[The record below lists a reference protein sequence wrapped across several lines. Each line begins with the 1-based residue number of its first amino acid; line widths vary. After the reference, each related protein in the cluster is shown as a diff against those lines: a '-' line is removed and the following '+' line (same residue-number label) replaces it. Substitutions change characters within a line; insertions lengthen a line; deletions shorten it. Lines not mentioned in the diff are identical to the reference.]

1 MSSRL
6 VVDQGLFWAP
16 PHELSVCC
24 ATFWVFYPGW
34 FSSHIC
40 DEPVSSETNKQKG
53 GRPFILCSVTGQDR
67 SVTTGF
73 LPRGLFDSSR
83 ESVPLGFLA
92 QRLSDKGNSY
102 NLSGTYT
109 SVSVADLN

>member
-1 MSSRL
+1 MPSSL
-6 VVDQGLFWAP
+6 VVEQGLFWAP

-24 ATFWVFYPGW
+24 AAFWVFYSGW
-34 FSSHIC
+34 FSSQIC

-53 GRPFILCSVTGQDR
+53 GRPFILRVTGQAR

-73 LPRGLFDSSR
+73 LPHGLFDYSQ
-83 ESVPLGFLA
+83 ESGPLGFLA
-92 QRLSDKGNSY
+92 QRLSDKGNGY